1 MMIPY
6 DTPGLAV
13 VMREISTDADT
24 QVTVTWSQASA
35 STVPLPAHSA
45 FALPAPLAKPEMNYI
60 VVQTRYTYKSVLG
73 LTYIPT
79 VPLAAKAVFVP
90 RTRATVDYQPRA

>member
-1 MMIPY
+1 
-6 DTPGLAV
+6 
-13 VMREISTDADT
+13 
-24 QVTVTWSQASA
+24 
-35 STVPLPAHSA
+35 
-45 FALPAPLAKPEMNYI
+45 MNYI